1 MRFAKFH
8 KVNLPSIRGTYDP
21 NAAGAWIKEMEKI
34 FSILTYTK
42 EQKISFFAFILK
54 VDAEFWWNGIRNL
67 MENDGTPI
75 NWEVFK
81 TAFNENY
88 FAAFVR
94 NAKELEF
101 MQLR

>member
-1 MRFAKFH
+1 MRFAEFH

-21 NAAGAWIKEMEKI
+21 NAADAWIKEMEKI
-34 FSILTYTK
+34 FSILTCTK

-75 NWEVFK
+75 N
-81 TAFNENY
+81 
-88 FAAFVR
+88 
-94 NAKELEF
+94 
-101 MQLR
+101 